1 MRSFASHVTNS
12 ATACQSL
19 QVCKNCARSCG
30 STMRRMLRSRSHSSR
45 GERGVRHR
53 KVEGVAR
60 RAGLRYR
67 IGLCKVA
74 FQGLEVEL
82 IAPLLLRFRAPMP
95 PDSQH
100 ANAPRVCP
108 PGRRLAHWPCV
119 GGVRPP
125 LQLPGGA
132 APSAIHVWCFFVALI
147 HDLNRLKCIASQVDS
162 AARECSV
169 RDASVGD
176 EQCRTSCRARR
187 PERPSSSRRSRRR
200 SMHLPIVPSPWWSRS
215 RTAAQPGCSSSP
227 RPRRRASPSS
237 SRRSRPAARSP
248 SRTRRWRRARGLSQ

>member
-82 IAPLLLRFRAPMP
+82 TAPLLLRFRAPMP
-95 PDSQH
+95 S
-100 ANAPRVCP
+100 
-108 PGRRLAHWPCV
+108 RLPARKRAAGLSPWEALGALALR
-119 GGVRPP
+119 GGCHRPP
-125 LQLPGGA
+125 LTA
-132 APSAIHVWCFFVALI
+132 AWRAGTIHVRWSDRGCVWPA
-147 HDLNRLKCIASQVDS
+147 DLRWTDLSGLRPKMVLSRLCLN
-162 AARECSV
+162 
-169 RDASVGD
+169 GL
-176 EQCRTSCRARR
+176 
-187 PERPSSSRRSRRR
+187 SSRNAHS
-200 SMHLPIVPSPWWSRS
+200 
-215 RTAAQPGCSSSP
+215 AQ
-227 RPRRRASPSS
+227 
-237 SRRSRPAARSP
+237 
-248 SRTRRWRRARGLSQ
+248 

>member
-82 IAPLLLRFRAPMP
+82 TAPLLLRFRAPMP
-95 PDSQH
+95 SRLPARKRAAGLSPWE
-100 ANAPRVCP
+100 ALGALALRKGGCAPRCSCLAGRHHP
-108 PGRRLAHWPCV
+108 PRLGRTFTSFKRGHAKSSFISFKRRSNDVQTRIQGHFRSVFIRSPRRL
-119 GGVRPP
+119 
-125 LQLPGGA
+125 
-132 APSAIHVWCFFVALI
+132 
-147 HDLNRLKCIASQVDS
+147 
-162 AARECSV
+162 
-169 RDASVGD
+169 
-176 EQCRTSCRARR
+176 
-187 PERPSSSRRSRRR
+187 RRSN
-200 SMHLPIVPSPWWSRS
+200 VVQ
-215 RTAAQPGCSSSP
+215 TTQ
-227 RPRRRASPSS
+227 
-237 SRRSRPAARSP
+237 
-248 SRTRRWRRARGLSQ
+248 TNV